1 MNFQTVAS
9 GVVYTVKRWS
19 VGRGQVEF
27 APMRLGI
34 FKDWLNKV
42 GQVFTRRGV
51 DEELLEELEETLIA
65 ADVNVNAVQEILETL
80 RSEAK
85 AQRLREADDV
95 RACLREL
102 LKGWLGDPAPLTVSP
117 TPPTVY
123 LFVGVNGAGKTT
135 SIAKTAHMLQQQGK
149 RVLLAAG
156 DTFRAAAI
164 DQLQIWADR
173 LGCDLVKHKEGAD
186 PSAVVFDAIQAARA
200 RGMDFVL
207 ADTAGRQ
214 HTHARL
220 MEELKKVH
228 RVAEKALGRPP
239 DEVLLVLDAVAG
251 QNAIRQAA
259 EFSRALPLT
268 GIVLTKLDSTSRG
281 GAVLTI
287 RKQLG
292 IPIKLVGLGEK
303 ADQIALFDPDAF
315 VDGLLAA
322 E

>member
-1 MNFQTVAS
+1 
-9 GVVYTVKRWS
+9 
-19 VGRGQVEF
+19 
-27 APMRLGI
+27 MRLGI

-80 RSEAK
+80 RAEAR

-102 LKGWLGDPAPLTVSP
+102 LKGWLGDPAPLTISP

-135 SIAKTAHMLQQQGK
+135 SIAKTAHMLQHQGK

-164 DQLQIWADR
+164 DQLQIWAER

-251 QNAIRQAA
+251 QNAIRQAE

-287 RKQLG
+287 RRQLG

-303 ADQIALFDPDAF
+303 ADQIALFNPDAF

>member
-1 MNFQTVAS
+1 
-9 GVVYTVKRWS
+9 
-19 VGRGQVEF
+19 
-27 APMRLGI
+27 MRLGI
-34 FKDWLNKV
+34 FKNWLNKV

-51 DEELLEELEETLIA
+51 DEELLEELEETLIT
-65 ADVNVNAVQEILETL
+65 ADVNVNAVQEMLETL
-80 RSEAK
+80 RAEAK

-102 LKGWLGDPAPLTVSP
+102 LKGWLGEPAPLTVSP

-135 SIAKTAHMLQQQGK
+135 SIAKTAHMLQRQGK

-251 QNAIRQAA
+251 QNAIRQAE

-303 ADQIALFDPDAF
+303 ADQIAPFDPDAF

>member
-1 MNFQTVAS
+1 
-9 GVVYTVKRWS
+9 
-19 VGRGQVEF
+19 
-27 APMRLGI
+27 MRLGI
-34 FKDWLNKV
+34 FKDWLGKV
-42 GQVFTRRGV
+42 GQLFTRRGV

-65 ADVNVNAVQEILETL
+65 ADVNVNAVQEILEML
-80 RSEAK
+80 RQEAR

-95 RACLREL
+95 RACLQTL
-102 LKGWLGDPAPLTVSP
+102 LRGWLGAPEPLAVSP

-123 LFVGVNGAGKTT
+123 LFVGVNGVGKTT
-135 SIAKTAHMLQQQGK
+135 SIAKVAHMLQRQGK

-164 DQLQIWADR
+164 DQLQIWAER

-228 RVAEKALGRPP
+228 RVAEKALERPP

-251 QNAIRQAA
+251 QNALRQAE
-259 EFSRALPLT
+259 EFARALPLS

-281 GAVLTI
+281 GAVLTV

-303 ADQIALFDPDAF
+303 ADQIAPFDPDAF
-315 VDGLLAA
+315 VEGLLAA

>member
-1 MNFQTVAS
+1 
-9 GVVYTVKRWS
+9 
-19 VGRGQVEF
+19 
-27 APMRLGI
+27 MRLGI
-34 FKDWLNKV
+34 FKNWLNKV
-42 GQVFTRRGV
+42 GQAFTRRGV

-102 LKGWLGDPAPLTVSP
+102 LKGWLGDPAPLTISP

-135 SIAKTAHMLQQQGK
+135 SIAKTAHMLQHQGK

-164 DQLQIWADR
+164 DQLQIWAER

-251 QNAIRQAA
+251 QNAIRQAE

-303 ADQIALFDPDAF
+303 ADQIALFNPDAF

>member
-1 MNFQTVAS
+1 
-9 GVVYTVKRWS
+9 
-19 VGRGQVEF
+19 
-27 APMRLGI
+27 MRLGI
-34 FKDWLNKV
+34 FKGWLNKV

-51 DEELLEELEETLIA
+51 DEELLEELEETLIT
-65 ADVNVNAVQEILETL
+65 ADVNVNAAQEMLETL

-95 RACLREL
+95 RACLRDL

-135 SIAKTAHMLQQQGK
+135 SIAKTAHMLQRQGK

-228 RVAEKALGRPP
+228 RVAEKALGRLP

-251 QNAIRQAA
+251 QNAVRQAE

>member
-1 MNFQTVAS
+1 
-9 GVVYTVKRWS
+9 
-19 VGRGQVEF
+19 
-27 APMRLGI
+27 MRLGI
-34 FKDWLNKV
+34 FKDWLNRV

-80 RSEAK
+80 RAEAR

-102 LKGWLGDPAPLTVSP
+102 LKGWLGDPAPLTISP

-135 SIAKTAHMLQQQGK
+135 SIAKTAHMLQRQGK

-251 QNAIRQAA
+251 QNAIRQAE

-287 RKQLG
+287 RRQLG

>member
-1 MNFQTVAS
+1 
-9 GVVYTVKRWS
+9 
-19 VGRGQVEF
+19 
-27 APMRLGI
+27 MRLGI
-34 FKDWLNKV
+34 FKDWLGKV
-42 GQVFTRRGV
+42 GQLFTRRGV

-80 RSEAK
+80 RQEAR

-95 RACLREL
+95 RVCLQTL
-102 LKGWLGDPAPLTVSP
+102 LRGWLGEPAPLAVSA

-123 LFVGVNGAGKTT
+123 LFVGVNGVGKTT
-135 SIAKTAHMLQQQGK
+135 SIAKVAHMLQRQGK

-164 DQLQIWADR
+164 DQLQIWAER

-200 RGMDFVL
+200 RGVDFVL

-228 RVAEKALGRPP
+228 RVAEKALERPP

-251 QNAIRQAA
+251 QNAIRQAE
-259 EFSRALPLT
+259 EFARALPLS

-281 GAVLTI
+281 GAVLTV

-315 VDGLLAA
+315 VEGLLAA

>member
-1 MNFQTVAS
+1 
-9 GVVYTVKRWS
+9 
-19 VGRGQVEF
+19 
-27 APMRLGI
+27 MRLGI
-34 FKDWLNKV
+34 FKGWLNKV

-51 DEELLEELEETLIA
+51 DEELLEELEETLLA
-65 ADVNVNAVQEILETL
+65 ADVNVNAVQEILEAL
-80 RSEAK
+80 REEAK

-95 RACLREL
+95 RACLSEL
-102 LKGWLGDPAPLTVSP
+102 LRGWLGTPAPLVISP

-123 LFVGVNGAGKTT
+123 LFVGVNGVGKTT
-135 SIAKTAHMLQQQGK
+135 SIAKTAHMLQSQGK
-149 RVLLAAG
+149 RVLMAAG

-200 RGMDFVL
+200 RGIDFVL

-214 HTHARL
+214 HTHAHL

-228 RVAEKALGRPP
+228 RVAEKALERPP

-251 QNAIRQAA
+251 QNAIRQAE
-259 EFSRALPLT
+259 EFARALPLT

-292 IPIKLVGLGEK
+292 IPIKLIGLGEK
-303 ADQIALFDPDAF
+303 ADQFAPFDPESF
-315 VDGLLAA
+315 VAGLLATD
-322 E
+322 

>member
-1 MNFQTVAS
+1 
-9 GVVYTVKRWS
+9 
-19 VGRGQVEF
+19 
-27 APMRLGI
+27 MRLGI

-65 ADVNVNAVQEILETL
+65 ADVNVNAAQEILETL

-102 LKGWLGDPAPLTVSP
+102 LKGWLGDPAPLTISP

-135 SIAKTAHMLQQQGK
+135 SIAKTAHMLQRQGK

-251 QNAIRQAA
+251 QNAIRQAE

-303 ADQIALFDPDAF
+303 ADQIAPFDPDAF

>member
-1 MNFQTVAS
+1 
-9 GVVYTVKRWS
+9 
-19 VGRGQVEF
+19 
-27 APMRLGI
+27 MRLGI
-34 FKDWLNKV
+34 FKDWLGKV
-42 GQVFTRRGV
+42 GQLFTRRGV

-80 RSEAK
+80 RQEAR

-95 RACLREL
+95 RACLQTL
-102 LKGWLGDPAPLTVSP
+102 LRGWLGEPAPLAVSA

-123 LFVGVNGAGKTT
+123 LFVGVNGVGKTT
-135 SIAKTAHMLQQQGK
+135 SIAKVAHMLQRQGK

-164 DQLQIWADR
+164 DQLQIWAER

-200 RGMDFVL
+200 RGVDFVL

-228 RVAEKALGRPP
+228 RVAEKALERPP

-251 QNAIRQAA
+251 QNAIRQAE
-259 EFSRALPLT
+259 EFARALPLS

-281 GAVLTI
+281 GAVLTV

-303 ADQIALFDPDAF
+303 ADQIAPFDPDTF
-315 VDGLLAA
+315 VEGLLAA

>member
-1 MNFQTVAS
+1 
-9 GVVYTVKRWS
+9 
-19 VGRGQVEF
+19 
-27 APMRLGI
+27 MRLGI
-34 FKDWLNKV
+34 FKDWLGKV

-65 ADVNVNAVQEILETL
+65 ADVNVNAVQEIVQTL
-80 RSEAK
+80 RQEAR

-95 RACLREL
+95 RACLQTL
-102 LKGWLGDPAPLTVSP
+102 LRGWLGAPEPLAVSP

-123 LFVGVNGAGKTT
+123 LFVGVNGVGKTT
-135 SIAKTAHMLQQQGK
+135 SIAKVAHMLQRQGK

-164 DQLQIWADR
+164 DQLQIWAER

-228 RVAEKALGRPP
+228 RVAEKALERPP

-251 QNAIRQAA
+251 QNAIRQAE
-259 EFSRALPLT
+259 EFARALPLS

-281 GAVLTI
+281 GAVLTV

-303 ADQIALFDPDAF
+303 ADQIAPFDPDAF
-315 VDGLLAA
+315 VEGLLAA

>member
-1 MNFQTVAS
+1 
-9 GVVYTVKRWS
+9 
-19 VGRGQVEF
+19 
-27 APMRLGI
+27 MRLGI

-42 GQVFTRRGV
+42 GQAFTRRGV

-65 ADVNVNAVQEILETL
+65 ADVNVNAVQEMLETL

-102 LKGWLGDPAPLTVSP
+102 LKGWLGDPAPLTISP

-135 SIAKTAHMLQQQGK
+135 SIAKTAHMLQRQGK

-251 QNAIRQAA
+251 QNAIRQAE

-303 ADQIALFDPDAF
+303 ADQIAPFDPDAF
-315 VDGLLAA
+315 VDGLLAT

>member
-1 MNFQTVAS
+1 
-9 GVVYTVKRWS
+9 
-19 VGRGQVEF
+19 
-27 APMRLGI
+27 MRLGI

-42 GQVFTRRGV
+42 GQAFTRRGV

-135 SIAKTAHMLQQQGK
+135 SIAKTAHMLQRQGK

-251 QNAIRQAA
+251 QNAIRQAE

-322 E
+322 D

>member
-1 MNFQTVAS
+1 
-9 GVVYTVKRWS
+9 
-19 VGRGQVEF
+19 
-27 APMRLGI
+27 MRLGI
-34 FKDWLNKV
+34 FKNWLNKV

-80 RSEAK
+80 RAEAR

-135 SIAKTAHMLQQQGK
+135 SIAKTAHMLQRQGK

-251 QNAIRQAA
+251 QNAIRQAE

-303 ADQIALFDPDAF
+303 ADQIAPFDPDAF

>member
-1 MNFQTVAS
+1 
-9 GVVYTVKRWS
+9 
-19 VGRGQVEF
+19 
-27 APMRLGI
+27 MRLGI
-34 FKDWLNKV
+34 FKNWLNKV
-42 GQVFTRRGV
+42 GQAFTRRGV

-102 LKGWLGDPAPLTVSP
+102 LKGWLGEPAPLTVSP

-135 SIAKTAHMLQQQGK
+135 SIAKTAHMLQRQGK

-251 QNAIRQAA
+251 QNAIRQAE

-303 ADQIALFDPDAF
+303 ADQIALFNPDAF

>member
-1 MNFQTVAS
+1 
-9 GVVYTVKRWS
+9 
-19 VGRGQVEF
+19 
-27 APMRLGI
+27 MRLGI

-51 DEELLEELEETLIA
+51 DEQLLEELEETLIA
-65 ADVNVNAVQEILETL
+65 ADVNVNAAQEMLETL

-95 RACLREL
+95 RACLRDL
-102 LKGWLGDPAPLTVSP
+102 LKGWLGDPAPLTISP
-117 TPPTVY
+117 IPPTVY

-135 SIAKTAHMLQQQGK
+135 SIAKTAHMLQRQGK

-200 RGMDFVL
+200 RGVDFVL

-228 RVAEKALGRPP
+228 RVAEKALERPP

-251 QNAIRQAA
+251 QNAIRQAE

-287 RKQLG
+287 RRQLG

>member
-1 MNFQTVAS
+1 
-9 GVVYTVKRWS
+9 
-19 VGRGQVEF
+19 
-27 APMRLGI
+27 MRLGI
-34 FKDWLNKV
+34 FKGWLNKV

-80 RSEAK
+80 RAEAR

-135 SIAKTAHMLQQQGK
+135 SIAKTAHMLQRQGK

-251 QNAIRQAA
+251 QNAIRQAE

-287 RKQLG
+287 RRQLG

-303 ADQIALFDPDAF
+303 ADQIAPFDPDAF

>member
-1 MNFQTVAS
+1 
-9 GVVYTVKRWS
+9 
-19 VGRGQVEF
+19 
-27 APMRLGI
+27 MRLGI

-42 GQVFTRRGV
+42 GQAFTRRGV

-80 RSEAK
+80 RAEAK

-102 LKGWLGDPAPLTVSP
+102 LKGWLGEPAPLVVSS

-135 SIAKTAHMLQQQGK
+135 SIAKTAHTLQRQGK

-251 QNAIRQAA
+251 QNAIRQAE

-303 ADQIALFDPDAF
+303 ADQIAPFDPDAF

>member
-1 MNFQTVAS
+1 
-9 GVVYTVKRWS
+9 
-19 VGRGQVEF
+19 
-27 APMRLGI
+27 MRLGI
-34 FKDWLNKV
+34 FKDWLGKV

-65 ADVNVNAVQEILETL
+65 ADVNVNAVQEILEML
-80 RSEAK
+80 RQEAR

-95 RACLREL
+95 RACLQTL
-102 LKGWLGDPAPLTVSP
+102 LRGWLGAPEPLAVSP

-123 LFVGVNGAGKTT
+123 LFVGVNGVGKTT
-135 SIAKTAHMLQQQGK
+135 SIAKVAHMLQRQGK

-164 DQLQIWADR
+164 DQLQIWAER

-200 RGMDFVL
+200 RGVDFVL

-228 RVAEKALGRPP
+228 RVAEKALERSP

-251 QNAIRQAA
+251 QNAIRQAE
-259 EFSRALPLT
+259 EFARALPLS

-281 GAVLTI
+281 GAVLTV

-303 ADQIALFDPDAF
+303 ADQIAPFDPDTF
-315 VDGLLAA
+315 VEGLLAA

>member
-1 MNFQTVAS
+1 
-9 GVVYTVKRWS
+9 
-19 VGRGQVEF
+19 
-27 APMRLGI
+27 MRLGI
-34 FKDWLNKV
+34 FKDWLGKV
-42 GQVFTRRGV
+42 GQVFARRGV
-51 DEELLEELEETLIA
+51 DDELLEELEETLIA

-80 RSEAK
+80 RQEAR
-85 AQRLREADDV
+85 AHRLREADDV
-95 RACLREL
+95 RACLHTL
-102 LKGWLGDPAPLTVSP
+102 LRGWLGEPAPLAVGAP
-117 TPPTVY
+117 PPTVY
-123 LFVGVNGAGKTT
+123 LFVGVNGVGKTT
-135 SIAKTAHMLQQQGK
+135 SIAKVAHMLQRQGK

-164 DQLQIWADR
+164 DQLQIWAER

-251 QNAIRQAA
+251 QNAIRQAE
-259 EFSRALPLT
+259 EFARALPLS

-281 GAVLTI
+281 GAVLTV

-292 IPIKLVGLGEK
+292 IPIKLVGSGEK
-303 ADQIALFDPDAF
+303 ADQIAPFDPDAF
-315 VDGLLAA
+315 VEGLLAV